1 VPSADQVKALI
12 ASLSEGDEAQF
23 YSVAMQ
29 IAAHEAR
36 LGHGKFAEELRALID
51 KAKARTHVPPKAPI
65 PLARPRGEV
74 AELLTVTYPATR
86 LADMVLG
93 ESTRKKLER
102 VIREHKA
109 VRVIRTRGLAPRRK
123 LLLIGKPGTGKT
135 LTAAALAGELGL
147 PLFVV
152 RLDALITK
160 FMGETAAK
168 LRLIFEAL
176 TQTRGVYLFDEF
188 DSIGSARGLS
198 NDVGEVRRIV
208 NSFLQMVEQ
217 DDSDSLLISATNH
230 VAILDKALFRR
241 FDDVIDYD
249 LPDKTRIIQALRAK
263 LSNFTTEKIQW
274 AEAATAARGLSFAD
288 IARACE
294 DAIKDAIVHDRHQVT
309 HEELMSAIRD
319 RKSAVAHKE
328 HTA

>member
-1 VPSADQVKALI
+1 V
-12 ASLSEGDEAQF
+12 
-23 YSVAMQ
+23 
-29 IAAHEAR
+29 
-36 LGHGKFAEELRALID
+36 
-51 KAKARTHVPPKAPI
+51 
-65 PLARPRGEV
+65 
-74 AELLTVTYPATR
+74 
-86 LADMVLG
+86 
-93 ESTRKKLER
+93 
-102 VIREHKA
+102 
-109 VRVIRTRGLAPRRK
+109 
-123 LLLIGKPGTGKT
+123 
-135 LTAAALAGELGL
+135 
-147 PLFVV
+147 
-152 RLDALITK
+152 
-160 FMGETAAK
+160 
-168 LRLIFEAL
+168 
-176 TQTRGVYLFDEF
+176 
-188 DSIGSARGLS
+188 
-198 NDVGEVRRIV
+198 
-208 NSFLQMVEQ
+208 
-217 DDSDSLLISATNH
+217 ISATNH